1 MNSLLMDLK
10 QHIGSKKTL
19 VISGTQF
26 GGTKYSLS
34 DETIIVHLVSGSR
47 LQKFDLLERDMIQFY
62 IDQQDCSQV
71 LFVGSY
77 DAALLKQLQEEESPQ
92 SLRAALK
99 FNLNILLRD
108 KYDRIVSPDIAA
120 QMLIELNV
128 ITQCRLLM
136 EYFFIKKK
144 IGLNELQLKGL
155 VTGMKTG
162 SLKSVFYN
170 GIVYNDIL
178 TSN

>member
-1 MNSLLMDLK
+1 MKSLLTDLK

-26 GGTKYSLS
+26 GETRFSQS
-34 DETIIVHLVSGSR
+34 NETIIVHLVSGSR
-47 LQKFDLLERDMIQFY
+47 LHKFDLLERDMIQFY
-62 IDQQDCSQV
+62 IDQQGCSQV
-71 LFVGSY
+71 LFVGSH
-77 DAALLKQLQEEESPQ
+77 DPALLKQLHEDESPQ

-108 KYDRIVSPDIAA
+108 RYERIVSPDIAS
-120 QMLIELNV
+120 QILIELNV

-136 EYFFIKKK
+136 DYFFIKKK
-144 IGLNELQLKGL
+144 IGLSELTLKGL